1 MPLGISNKFQVPIP
15 VQMWTV
21 PNSKSHCRHEGIN
34 AKVHTQLTHT
44 ISMNHVLEG
53 RGGSLR
59 GSFLIGAQTEL
70 PMGSRV
76 ECSGELA
83 SNWAAEFSHLT
94 QRGSVCG
101 PTLRVFCQHQL
112 WDIYS
117 LLPHVPEQPLDT
129 TPATLRIQSTRHINK
144 TLWQI

>member
-1 MPLGISNKFQVPIP
+1 MCHWVSVTNYRYPYQFKCEQCRTLRVTAVMKVLMPRFIRSSP
-15 VQMWTV
+15 T
-21 PNSKSHCRHEGIN
+21 SR
-34 AKVHTQLTHT
+34 HT

-112 WDIYS
+112 
-117 LLPHVPEQPLDT
+117 
-129 TPATLRIQSTRHINK
+129 
-144 TLWQI
+144 